1 MSILANNLGISMA
14 QLKSRLGEVGI
25 DPQNPFAEDVLDRK
39 KYADVLTSV
48 VDAYSHSG
56 CVLALNGK
64 WGTGKTTFVNMW
76 KAQMDNQGYKTI
88 YFNAWES
95 DYMEDPL
102 VALVS
107 ELKVINASDTSFT
120 KITANV
126 GKILLTTV
134 SSVFKTFL
142 KSKAGV
148 ATEVVKDMLEA
159 TKDVGL
165 SCLDEYAESKAT
177 VKEFKRD
184 LEEYIASSTEGKPV
198 VFFIDELDRC
208 RPDYA
213 VKVLERVK
221 HFFDI
226 PDIVFVLSIN
236 KEQLGYAIQG
246 FYGTSN
252 LDSDD
257 YLRRFIDIEY
267 ELPAPDA
274 KEFTQY
280 LYNVYGFDDFL
291 NSKKRQEYSRRGD
304 ESGELITT
312 STKLA
317 KICLLDLRTQD
328 RIFAICRISLEAMT
342 ANNYLLPDVLYL
354 LCLLKVKYKEI
365 YAGIE
370 AKTYTVQGLI
380 DGIEDNVLL
389 NYKAATHL
397 DRLDYGI
404 EYTIATLIVNYNNP
418 WRGDVIDASFVGA
431 DTNQERIKNYPFNVK
446 KLDKEQL
453 NEGLNWV
460 TNHSGEKFHMGLSFI
475 MGRIDLL
482 NPLISQTEE

>member
-1 MSILANNLGISMA
+1 MSILADNLENIMA
-14 QLKSRLGEVGI
+14 QLKSKLKEVEI
-25 DPQNPFAEDVLDRK
+25 DHQNPFAGDVLDRK
-39 KYADVLTSV
+39 KYADILTSV
-48 VDAYSHSG
+48 INAYSHAG

-76 KAQMDNQGYKTI
+76 KAQLANQGYSAI
-88 YFNAWES
+88 YFNAWKS
-95 DYMEDPL
+95 DYMDDPL
-102 VALVS
+102 IALVS
-107 ELKVINASDTSFT
+107 ELRELKVDDASFT
-120 KITANV
+120 KMAANV
-126 GKILLTTV
+126 GKILIPTL
-134 SSVFKTFL
+134 SSIVKSFL
-142 KSKAGV
+142 KHKGLDIDVINDSIDA
-148 ATEVVKDMLEA
+148 A
-159 TKDVGL
+159 KDVGL
-165 SCLDEYAESKAT
+165 SSLDEYAETKAT
-177 VKEFKRD
+177 IEDFKKN
-184 LEEYIASSTEGKPV
+184 LGEYIACSTEGKPV

-213 VKVLERVK
+213 VKVMERVK

-328 RIFAICRISLEAMT
+328 RIFAICRISLEAMP

-418 WRGDVIDASFVGA
+418 WRGDVIDASFVGV
-431 DTNQERIKNYPFNVK
+431 DTDQERIKNYPFNVK
-446 KLDKEQL
+446 KLDKERL

-482 NPLISQTEE
+482 NPLISKTEE